1 MRGEGRGEV
10 VGWEGVVGKRRFSR
24 SDSLLEERR
33 EREREREH
41 EPGFEQICPAV

>member
-1 MRGEGRGEV
+1 M

-33 EREREREH
+33 EREREH